1 MQLLLQ
7 TQDNL
12 ERHQQ
17 LFGGLIAILRVA
29 TIQDIDD
36 LLRFIRTKA
45 DMSQVAAHVRN
56 ALRMNPYAQEVF
68 NSIDFVIDDSLGLP
82 SPSQLLSEQPAMDPA
97 LIKRNARLDR

>member
-29 TIQDIDD
+29 TIQDTDD

-56 ALRMNPYAQEVF
+56 TLRMNPHAQEVF
-68 NSIDFVIDDSLGLP
+68 NSIDFVIDGSLRLP
-82 SPSQLLSEQPAMDPA
+82 SPSQLLSEQPARDSA
-97 LIKRNARLDR
+97 LIKRNTRLDR